1 MKILLVEDDPA
12 ISQVLTTTLTNHRY
26 TVDVAADGKTG
37 LELAT
42 LWTYDLLLLD
52 IELPN
57 LDGLSICR
65 QIRQLGDKTPI
76 LMLTARDGSMD
87 VIQGLDSGADDYMT
101 KPCEPSQLLARIRA
115 LLRRG
120 GAATSLPT
128 LTWGNLCLD
137 PAAAQVTYQGETI
150 PLRPKEY
157 SLLELFLRH
166 PHRVFNR
173 SAILDHLWTAED
185 FPTENAVTN
194 LIKDLRQRLKS
205 AGIAEDFIETVY
217 GMGYRLKTA
226 PIAATADASPITE
239 LGPLS
244 ESEGESIAD
253 PESMLLLE
261 QIRSRFQDSL
271 NQRIA
276 VLEAAAATLQS
287 APLSAAEH
295 QTAREEAHR
304 LAGALGTFGYPKGSH
319 LAREI
324 EQWLIAYM
332 DGNQGQAEQFQ
343 DLLAQLKQAIAAPS
357 PTTTVANPPVPVPL
371 VLLINSDDPLFAEGL
386 QHEAIVWGLH
396 VEKVPSAS
404 LEYDRL
410 RKSNLAAI
418 LLDLQQ
424 SVPGQ
429 SDGFLLLQ
437 ELKQHLPG
445 VPILTLADQ
454 NTLINR
460 IQASRLGS
468 DRYLSKPIVPAQVLE
483 LAMRLI
489 PQATAPQATVMIVDD
504 DPAIL
509 ISLSHLL
516 EPWGMKTIGLS
527 NPNDFWIVLTQANP
541 DLLLLDLEMPTFN
554 GIELC
559 RVVRQDSRYG
569 DLPILVITA
578 HTDIDLIQ
586 RVFEAGADDLIHKP
600 IAGPEL
606 ITRVT
611 SRIER
616 SRLRQQ
622 LDRLRRQQAQDWQHQ
637 AKVDP
642 LTQIANRRAFGEY
655 LSREWQRLGQEQEPL
670 SLILCDVDCFKAYN
684 DRYGHPAGD
693 TCLKR
698 IAFAIQE
705 SINPSSDLVARYGG
719 EEFGVILPNTDLNG
733 ALRVAER
740 IQQAIN
746 RLEIA
751 HPDSAVSPFVSI
763 SLGITGTIPTA
774 QHSIDKLI
782 TTADQALYA
791 AKERG
796 RNTYCLYPL

>member
-1 MKILLVEDDPA
+1 MKILLVEDDPD
-12 ISQVLTTTLTNHRY
+12 ISQVLVTTLTNHRY

-76 LMLTARDGSMD
+76 LMLTVRDGSMD
-87 VIQGLDSGADDYMT
+87 MIQGLDSGADDYMT

-120 GAATSLPT
+120 GASTCLPT

-137 PAAAQVTYQGETI
+137 PTSAQVTYQGETI

-166 PHRVFNR
+166 PHQVFNR

-205 AGIAEDFIETVY
+205 AGIAEDFIETIY

-261 QIRSRFQDSL
+261 
-271 NQRIA
+271 
-276 VLEAAAATLQS
+276 
-287 APLSAAEH
+287 
-295 QTAREEAHR
+295 
-304 LAGALGTFGYPKGSH
+304 
-319 LAREI
+319 
-324 EQWLIAYM
+324 
-332 DGNQGQAEQFQ
+332 
-343 DLLAQLKQAIAAPS
+343 AIAAPS
-357 PTTTVANPPVPVPL
+357 PTTTVANSPVPVPL

-386 QHEAIVWGLH
+386 QHEAIVWGLY
-396 VEKVPSAS
+396 VEKVPSTS

-468 DRYLSKPIVPAQVLE
+468 DLYLSKPIAPAQVLE

-489 PQATAPQATVMIVDD
+489 PPATAPQATVMIVDD

-527 NPNDFWIVLTQANP
+527 NPNDFWIVLSECTN
-541 DLLLLDLEMPTFN
+541 
-554 GIELC
+554 
-559 RVVRQDSRYG
+559 S
-569 DLPILVITA
+569 
-578 HTDIDLIQ
+578 
-586 RVFEAGADDLIHKP
+586 
-600 IAGPEL
+600 
-606 ITRVT
+606 
-611 SRIER
+611 
-616 SRLRQQ
+616 
-622 LDRLRRQQAQDWQHQ
+622 
-637 AKVDP
+637 
-642 LTQIANRRAFGEY
+642 
-655 LSREWQRLGQEQEPL
+655 
-670 SLILCDVDCFKAYN
+670 
-684 DRYGHPAGD
+684 
-693 TCLKR
+693 
-698 IAFAIQE
+698 
-705 SINPSSDLVARYGG
+705 
-719 EEFGVILPNTDLNG
+719 
-733 ALRVAER
+733 
-740 IQQAIN
+740 
-746 RLEIA
+746 
-751 HPDSAVSPFVSI
+751 
-763 SLGITGTIPTA
+763 
-774 QHSIDKLI
+774 
-782 TTADQALYA
+782 
-791 AKERG
+791 
-796 RNTYCLYPL
+796 